1 MRLGQSCT
9 ALTNSLAKLWKKH
22 RTFAELRPQPEA
34 QAWTTPVAPGK
45 SPSRLFHT
53 NHKDLMHHTLAWS
66 QLFETPDG
74 TSRREQHLA
83 GTLYNLQ
90 RLLVCLV
97 EI

>member
-9 ALTNSLAKLWKKH
+9 ALTNSLAKLWEKH
-22 RTFAELRPQPEA
+22 RAFAELRPQPEA
-34 QAWTTPVAPGK
+34 QAWTTPFAQGK
-45 SPSRLFHT
+45 SPSRLFPM
-53 NHKDLMHHTLAWS
+53 NHKNVMHHTLAWF
-66 QLFETPDG
+66 QLVETPDG

-90 RLLVCLV
+90 RLLVCVV